1 MRVQHVEDFAKDCER
16 KFINVDISDKDGE
29 HLQMERCTGVTLE
42 WKNITYHVKA
52 TKGKKLLLSS
62 LYGLASPG
70 TLTAVMGPS
79 GAGKTTLL
87 NILSGHIDKT
97 YEGEVQVNGYVR
109 DTNLFNMQSC
119 YVMQDDCLLQ
129 YLTVREALSTS
140 IRLRTS
146 TRRKNKILELVEDI
160 IKLWGLEH
168 CADTLTRSLSGG
180 EKKRLVIA
188 QELVNNS
195 PVVLVDEP
203 TSGLDSSS
211 ALCCVRVLKSLAESG
226 RTVLCSVHSPSARLF
241 SHFDRLYMLSE
252 GKCIYNGSAEMLV
265 SFLDSQK
272 LHCPPYHSPSDF
284 ITSIASG
291 EHGELTEKLS
301 SLFIPKKP
309 SMKDSKNGDDLRQLT
324 IYGGQVM
331 TEKEKAEERRQHKVH
346 AKSHQLFLTLLE
358 RFFYCSMRN
367 KITSVVRMLVNL
379 FFAFLLS
386 LVYYDSGKR
395 ATQINDTIA
404 MYLMAQ
410 VILIFQAIGPA
421 VFTLPYEVKVLLRE
435 QRNCCYSP
443 SLYYTARILSEVPF
457 TVAGPLVIMTT
468 VHWTTSQPMEFY
480 RLAIIVAFSVAFCS
494 ACEGLAYVA
503 SATFSMET
511 AIFMACPVAAP
522 SLMFCGFFAQPR
534 YMMPAVRWITY
545 TSHMYYVHR
554 AIMLAVYGGGRGEIG
569 CDEQDVD
576 VACVPVDGDHVL
588 DRLGI
593 HEVDLFAYFGI
604 VLAIDFAL
612 KLTAF
617 ALLKWRLW
625 RRV

>member
-1 MRVQHVEDFAKDCER
+1 MEYGCDLTERVQHVEDFAKDCER

-211 ALCCVRVLKSLAESG
+211 ALRCVRVLKSLAESG

-367 KITSVVRMLVNL
+367 KCRSHR
-379 FFAFLLS
+379 S
-386 LVYYDSGKR
+386 S
-395 ATQINDTIA
+395 
-404 MYLMAQ
+404 
-410 VILIFQAIGPA
+410 AIGPA